1 MDIPNYEL
9 RKINDNLSNIFLKNK
24 KIKISLNNVLLPFG
38 LESYDY
44 FSEKK
49 YFIQAELPENDII
62 FLKNLEFN
70 ISDKLNIEKSFIN
83 TQIITNSKFN
93 DKLKINI
100 HQKKDKI
107 LTDFIDCN
115 HKLITMFD
123 IKKNQKYDLVMSP
136 IVFHN
141 HEKIILKWSLIKMK
155 CV

>member
-9 RKINDNLSNIFLKNK
+9 KKINDNLSNIFLKNK
-24 KIKISLNNVLLPFG
+24 KFKISLNDVLLPFG
-38 LESYDY
+38 LESYNY
-44 FSEKK
+44 SSEKK

-62 FLKNLEFN
+62 FFKNFEFN
-70 ISDKLNIEKSFIN
+70 ISDKLNIERSFIN
-83 TQIITNSKFN
+83 TQIITNNKFN

-107 LTDFIDCN
+107 LTDFLDCN
-115 HKLITMFD
+115 NKLITIFD
-123 IKKNQKYDLVMSP
+123 IKKNQKCNLVMSP

-141 HEKIILKWSLIKMK
+141 HEKIILKWSLIQLI